1 MAIRK
6 VGVVGCGLM
15 GRGIAEVSARSGYD
29 VIVSEVNQELLNKGL
44 ASIDGSLTRAIKGG
58 KATEEQKTAALKHI
72 KGTTNTADFKDC
84 DLVVEAAVERLDI
97 KKNIF
102 AELDK
107 TCPPQTIL
115 ATNTS
120 VISVIDIAAATK
132 RLDKVLG
139 MHFFN
144 PAPVMRLLELV
155 KTIATSEET
164 VKTAKAFGESLG
176 KEVIVAKDTPG
187 FIVNRLG
194 TPLMVEAVRMLENGI
209 ATKEDIDRGMKLGM
223 NFPMGPLTLLD
234 FIGLDSIFH
243 ACEAMYE
250 ETKNPV
256 LAPPLLL
263 RKMVAAGH
271 LGRKSGKGFYDY
283 PKP

>member
-1 MAIRK
+1 MAIKK
-6 VGVVGCGLM
+6 VGVIGCGIM

-29 VIVSEVNQELLNKGL
+29 VTVSEINQELLNKGL
-44 ASIDGSLTRAIKGG
+44 AGIEGSLTRAVKGG
-58 KATEEQKTAALKHI
+58 KTTEEQKVATLKHI
-72 KGTTNTADFKDC
+72 KGTTSIADFKDC
-84 DLVVEAAVERLDI
+84 DLVIEAAIERLDL

-115 ATNTS
+115 ASNTS
-120 VISVIDIAAATK
+120 VISIIEIAAVTM
-132 RLDKVLG
+132 RTDKVLG

-164 VKTAKAFGESLG
+164 VKTAKEFGESLG

-194 TPLMVEAVRMLENGI
+194 TPLMVEAVRMLENGV
-209 ATKEDIDRGMKLGM
+209 ATKEDIDKGMKLGM

-234 FIGLDSIFH
+234 FIGLDVIFH

-271 LGRKSGKGFYDY
+271 LGRKTGKGFYDY